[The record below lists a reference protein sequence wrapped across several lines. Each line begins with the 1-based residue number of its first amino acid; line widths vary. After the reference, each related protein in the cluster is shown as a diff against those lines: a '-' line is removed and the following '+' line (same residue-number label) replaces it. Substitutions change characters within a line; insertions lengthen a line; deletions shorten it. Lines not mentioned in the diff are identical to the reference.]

1 MVTSFRSL
9 IPGPRSPIMLT
20 DLTIKNFAII
30 ESLHVPFQPGLNVLT
45 GETGAGKSII
55 IDAVSLILGG
65 RASADLI
72 RTGEDEAVVEA
83 LFDVSSSPSI
93 SAVLAEGGIDCY
105 GEMLIKRMVSRSGRN
120 RVFINGALSTLA
132 ALGNL
137 AGQLINIYGQHE
149 SQNLLRPENHL
160 KLLDGFAELHPH
172 RTRFAAVYEEFRR
185 TASELAEL
193 DEGEREAERRLDLLN
208 FQSGEI
214 ADAALHPGED
224 DDLLRERQVLS
235 HAEKLMLHSQRAYEA
250 LYGGDE
256 SLLGQLQQVSSDVD
270 EITAIDTALG
280 GIGTVL
286 KDASFQLEDVALGL
300 RKYAAGIEA
309 DPERLRGAE
318 DRLDLIGRLKKKY
331 GATIEEILDYRQRVD
346 QEREQ
351 LLNREASRDEKVR
364 ILEQLRI
371 KMATQGEE
379 LTRLRQAAAG
389 RLQEAME
396 AELRQLAMQNALF
409 RVSLNPLTEPKAT
422 GMERAEF
429 LFSPNPGEEPRPL
442 AKIASGGELSRL
454 MLAFKQIHPESDVP
468 TLVFDEVDTGIGGA
482 TSALVG
488 EKLKRV
494 AAAQQ
499 VLCITHLP
507 QVAAFADH
515 HYRVEKRVEAGRT
528 VTSIA
533 LLKGEEQVA
542 EMARMLGGLKITDT
556 TLEHA
561 REMIQTARTK

>member
-1 MVTSFRSL
+1 
-9 IPGPRSPIMLT
+9 MLT

-30 ESLHVPFQPGLNVLT
+30 EALHVPFQPGLNVLT

-72 RTGEDEAVVEA
+72 RTGEDDAVVEA

-105 GEMLIKRMVSRSGRN
+105 GEVLVKRMVSRSGRN

-149 SQNLLRPENHL
+149 SQTLLRPENHL

-172 RTRFAAVYEEFRR
+172 RTRFAAIYEEFRR
-185 TASELAEL
+185 TAAELAEL

-214 ADAALHPGED
+214 ADAALRPGED

-235 HAEKLMLHSQRAYEA
+235 HAEKLMLHAQRAYEA

-280 GIGTVL
+280 GIGSVL

-309 DPERLRGAE
+309 DPERLRGTE

-331 GATIEEILDYRQRVD
+331 GATIEDILDYRQRVD

-364 ILEQLRI
+364 ILEQLRL

-379 LTRLRQAAAG
+379 LTRLRQAAAV

-396 AELRQLAMQNALF
+396 TELRQLAMQNALF
-409 RVSLNPLTEPKAT
+409 RVSLTPLTEPKAT
-422 GMERAEF
+422 GLERAEF

-528 VTSIA
+528 VTSIV
-533 LLKGEEQVA
+533 LLRGEERVS

-561 REMIQTARTK
+561 REMIQTARTQ